1 MFLHK
6 SRIVLDSAVT
16 TGSDSQI
23 ISYERVAH
31 SIADE
36 KFEWICNKSYVEQVS
51 LHNMIFLIFANLK
64 DSINKRVG
72 VR

>member
-36 KFEWICNKSYVEQVS
+36 KFEWICNKSYGD
-51 LHNMIFLIFANLK
+51 I
-64 DSINKRVG
+64 
-72 VR
+72 